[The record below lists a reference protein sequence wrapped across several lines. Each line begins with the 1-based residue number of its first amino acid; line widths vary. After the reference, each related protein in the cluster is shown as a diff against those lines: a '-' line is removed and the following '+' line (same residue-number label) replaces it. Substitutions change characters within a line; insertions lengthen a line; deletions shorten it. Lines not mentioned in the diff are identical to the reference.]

1 MLRTSNL
8 DDAINFLELRESEYE
23 TVSH

>member
-1 MLRTSNL
+1 MLRTSSL